1 MCILDVNLEE
11 DLHAFTNVHITIVIG
26 KINFL
31 KGKSKSLYLQ
41 RKENTFSKVEK
52 MSYFLEKDLTKGKS

>member
-1 MCILDVNLEE
+1 
-11 DLHAFTNVHITIVIG
+11 VHITIVIG
-26 KINFL
+26 KITFL